1 MLCLWFAF
9 SASAQSASNLHYA
22 TFSISGDTLNLDT
35 MSVVPNTVV
44 VRLADGSVVD
54 TNAYTI
60 RAFQSQLIW
69 KQKPSSD
76 SVKILYRT
84 YPFNL
89 SAEAYHK
96 SNASYMDAS
105 LNTAVRPFTYIPDA
119 EKFKLIDFG
128 TLDYNGTFS
137 RGLAFGTNQDVVLN
151 SNFNL
156 QLAGMLTKDLEITA
170 AITDNSIPIQPEGNT
185 QQIQEFDKIFIQ
197 IRKDQHKV
205 IMGDYDLYNPAN
217 EYFMKFSKKYQGGYY
232 SGFYNV
238 KKVGI
243 VRAGVS
249 GGISRGKFA
258 RNYLTVSEGNQ
269 GPYKLTGANGE
280 TYLVVLANTEEVFI
294 NGQKM
299 ERGADRDYTI
309 DYNLGEVTFMPRR
322 IITKDLR
329 VVIEFEYSERNYLRS
344 AVYAN
349 TELET
354 KKVDVR
360 FNLFSEQDTKN
371 QNVQQ
376 DLNAGKKQFM
386 STIGDSIQNALYPGF
401 DSVAYDANRVL
412 YRMVDTLGYDSVFVY
427 STDPT
432 NAKYAV
438 SFSYVGEGKGRYAVS
453 SSTANGRVYQWLAPY
468 FDTISGTFIL
478 SGAYEPIILL
488 ITPKYQ
494 QLYTL
499 GSTYRINPSNTLSAD
514 VAMSNSDVNMFSKKD
529 NQDNIGFAARMGYKG
544 SFVTKADSVSKKKQ
558 TLNLDINYEFLQDR
572 FTTIERYRN
581 VEFNRDWNLLV
592 NEKRYNEHLAVANLN
607 YNWSDLGTIGYR
619 FKAYVQDTAYQG
631 YDNAINGAFTK
642 GGMNASFYASYLH
655 SNTSIQSTDFIRPKA
670 ELSYAF
676 SKIKGWRLG
685 ALFDHEINRIK
696 AVGAD
701 TLSRNSY
708 MWQNYKV
715 YFTSPDSLMNKYTIE
730 FIQRYEHRAIGDK
743 FDKFHFGAQTINFIG
758 SINTIKNQ
766 TLNYTLTYRH
776 AKDADSTA
784 SRQPEHFYLGRIDYN
799 FSVLKGVIRSTTL
812 YEIGSGRQQ
821 KTQELYQKSPTNQG
835 EFRYIGD
842 INENGVQDVNE
853 FQPKTGFD
861 SATYVRIFISTPE
874 FVMVNTNQ
882 FSQVLNINP
891 AAAWR
896 TKGGI
901 RKVLSMFSIFA
912 SVQIT
917 KKTYADKG
925 KKVGDYFNPFPL
937 KREDSTL
944 VTTAISSRNS
954 LYFNKLEAKY
964 GAQFDFNYSQNRT
977 LLTTGFENRLL
988 RSQGV
993 TLRWNI
999 VKALNL
1005 QGIYTNGIKANQSD
1019 YYTSQ
1024 RYRFNYNDASGDVSY
1039 QIKSF
1044 LRLGARYDFSY
1055 KENPTDTV
1063 GKQIARVHKLTF
1075 TGRYNRLSKSTI
1087 EVSLS
1092 YASIQYMDN
1101 NYRNEQLEY
1110 AMLEGLRNGNNLVWS
1125 VGFEQ
1130 NLTENIQL
1138 SITYDGRMTGFMS
1151 GDKSTMTPAH
1161 TGRAEIRA
1169 LF

>member
-1 MLCLWFAF
+1 MAGNVLN
-9 SASAQSASNLHYA
+9 AQSPSNLHYNA
-22 TFSISGDTLNLDT
+22 YALQSDTLQIDT
-35 MSVVPNTVV
+35 MSVVANTVV
-44 VRLADGSVVD
+44 LRTGDGNIIDTAD
-54 TNAYTI
+54 YI
-60 RAFQSQLIW
+60 LRAFQSQLIW
-69 KQKPSSD
+69 KNKPPGD
-76 SVKILYRT
+76 SIKIFYRT

-89 SAEAYHK
+89 SAQAFHK
-96 SNASYMDAS
+96 SNADYQNAS
-105 LNTAVRPFTYIPDA
+105 INSGIKPFTYIPDA

-205 IMGDYDLYNPAN
+205 IMGDYDLFNPAN

-238 KKVGI
+238 KKLGI
-243 VRAGVS
+243 VRTGVS

-258 RNYLTVSEGNQ
+258 RNTLVVSEGNQ

-280 TYLVVLANTEEVFI
+280 VYLVILANSEEVFI

-299 ERGADRDYTI
+299 ERGADRDYII
-309 DYNLGEVTFMPRR
+309 DYNLGEITFMPRR

-344 AVYAN
+344 AAYAN

-360 FNLFSEQDTKN
+360 FNLFTEQDTKG

-376 DLNAGKKQFM
+376 DLNAEKKAFLT
-386 STIGDSIQNALYPGF
+386 TIGDSIQNALYRGF

-412 YRMVDTLGYDSVFVY
+412 YRMVDTLLLFDSVFVY
-427 STDPT
+427 STDPA

-438 SFSYVGEGKGRYAVS
+438 NFSFVGEGKGNYIPS
-453 SSTANGRVYQWLAPY
+453 TSTANGRVYQWIAPF
-468 FDTISGTFIL
+468 FDTTTSTFVPQG
-478 SGAYEPIILL
+478 SYEPVILL
-488 ITPKYQ
+488 VTPKYQ
-494 QLYTL
+494 QLYTV
-499 GSTYRINPSNTLSAD
+499 GTAYRINERNTVVAD
-514 VAMSNSDVNMFSKKD
+514 VAMSNTDVNMFSKKD
-529 NQDNIGFAARMGYKG
+529 NKDNLGFAGRVGYKG
-544 SFVTKADSVSKKKQ
+544 EFITNAD
-558 TLNLDINYEFLQDR
+558 TLNKRKETVNIDLNYEFLQDR
-572 FTTIERYRN
+572 FNTIERYRN
-581 VEFNRDWNLLV
+581 VEFARDWNLLV
-592 NEKRYNEHLAVANLN
+592 NNKRYNEHLGIANIS
-607 YNWSDLGTIGYR
+607 YNWSNMGNIAYR
-619 FKAYVQDTAYQG
+619 FKAFVQDTLYQG
-631 YDNAINGAFTK
+631 YENAVSGTLNK
-642 GGMNASFYASYLH
+642 GNLNSTFFVSYLH
-655 SNTSIQSTDFIRPKA
+655 SNANLLKTDFIRPKA
-670 ELSYAF
+670 EVSYGF
-676 SKIKGWRLG
+676 KKIKGWRLG
-685 ALFDHEINRIK
+685 ALLDHEVNMIK
-696 AVGAD
+696 AKDAD

-708 MWQNYKV
+708 LWQNYKV
-715 YFTSPDSLMNKYTIE
+715 YFTSPDTLRNKYTIE
-730 FIQRYEHRAIGDK
+730 FIQRYEHRPVGNT
-743 FDKFHFGAQTINFIG
+743 FDKFHFGAQTVNLIGNINSF
-758 SINTIKNQ
+758 KNQ

-784 SRQPEHFYLGRIDYN
+784 SGQPEHYYLGRIDYN

-821 KTQELYQKSPTNQG
+821 KTQIVYQKSPTNQG
-835 EFRYIGD
+835 EFGYLGD
-842 INENGVQDVNE
+842 INENGVQDINE
-853 FQPKTGFD
+853 FRPKQVDDT
-861 SATYVRIFISTPE
+861 ATYVRIFISTPE
-874 FVMVNTNQ
+874 FISVNTNQ

-891 AAAWR
+891 AAVWKN
-896 TKGGI
+896 KGGI
-901 RKVLSMFSIFA
+901 KSVISMFSIFA

-917 KKTYADKG
+917 KKTYADKN

-937 KREDSTL
+937 KREDTTL

-954 LYFNKLEAKY
+954 LYFNRMEAKY
-964 GAQFDFNYSQNRT
+964 GAQFDFNYTQNRT

-993 TLRWNI
+993 TVRWNI

-1005 QGIYTNGIKANQSD
+1005 QAGYTNGIKANESD
-1019 YYTSQ
+1019 YYSNLT
-1024 RYRFNYNDASGDVSY
+1024 YRFSYNDALADLSY

-1044 LRLGARYDFSY
+1044 LRIGTKYEFSY

-1063 GKQIARVHKLTF
+1063 GKQIARVHKLTAEA
-1075 TGRYNRLSKSTI
+1075 RYNRLGKSTI
-1087 EVSLS
+1087 EASLS
-1092 YASIQYMDN
+1092 YASIQYRDGDFK
-1101 NYRNEQLEY
+1101 NEQLEY
-1110 AMLEGLRNGNNLVWS
+1110 AMLEGLRNGSNLVWS

-1138 SITYDGRMTGFMS
+1138 SITYDGRMTGFTA
-1151 GDKSTMTPAH
+1151 GQKATMTPVH